1 MRLHMNRPGSPT
13 GGSSGGM
20 MNRSQGKSQSRTRS
34 RSRRNVSGSV
44 SASAPGL
51 GAYLRLMRFD
61 RPIGI
66 MLLLWPTL
74 WALWM
79 AAGGLPDGHVA
90 LVFVLG
96 VVLMRAAGCVIN
108 DYADRG
114 FDPFV
119 TRTRNRP
126 LARGEISPRAAL
138 VLFVVLC
145 LAAFALVLTLNTL
158 TVLLSFVGVFLAATY
173 PFVKRYSHLPQ
184 IYLGA
189 AFGWAVPMVFAA
201 QTGAVSREAWL
212 LFLATVLWATAY
224 DTMYAMVDREDDLK
238 IGVKSTAIL
247 FGDADRLIIGLIQ
260 GLFFLVMWLL
270 GRQLELGFWYDLGLV
285 AAGVLALYQQYLI
298 RHREPRACFRAFLNN
313 NWLGAVI
320 FAGVVMAYLE

>member
-1 MRLHMNRPGSPT
+1 MRLHMNRSGSPA
-13 GGSSGGM
+13 GGSSGRM
-20 MNRSQGKSQSRTRS
+20 TDRSRS
-34 RSRRNVSGSV
+34 RSRRDASGNAPGNAPGNASV
-44 SASAPGL
+44 RAPGL

-119 TRTRNRP
+119 ARTRNRP

-158 TVLLSFVGVFLAATY
+158 TVLLSFVGAFLAATY

-201 QTGAVSREAWL
+201 QTGAVPREAWL

-270 GRQLELGFWYDLGLV
+270 GRQLELGFWYDLGLA

-298 RHREPRACFRAFLNN
+298 RYREPRACFRAFLNN

-320 FAGVVMAYLE
+320 FAGVAMAYLG